1 VTDEQKAYSIV
12 DELQVIIVE
21 ENHIA
26 IRRLL

>member
-1 VTDEQKAYSIV
+1 MSKQAYSIV
-12 DELQVIIVE
+12 DELQIIIVE

>member
-1 VTDEQKAYSIV
+1 MRKQAYSIV